1 MTSNKYIE
9 YFRLIRDDVNLKAI
23 TIINR
28 YNDYNNNDILHPLTD
43 ESIEIV
49 KAWEAN
55 LFGVN
60 NLTDRDINDTLYNHI
75 ILKNIDIDLCNDFL
89 FNFRICDKR
98 QLNEFIN
105 KIRSYDK
112 DLLVYL
118 QKKIKRC
125 IKNGIYGCNKLY
137 KIDSFSL
144 QDKYKSG
151 DSLYYSILEHLYLI
165 ENGDYLPDDNI
176 CIKSLSLWK
185 TYDIPNRLVNSNDLV
200 ITFRELVI
208 SVAKEHKKR
217 LDNNQIN
224 TELTKYENIASFMVD
239 DTYLEQYLNNIFD
252 NWKSPDSDSETE
264 QYKLRLIAYYAV
276 IANKDT
282 FIGNFTLYNI
292 ILGFDTYPSYIYNNA
307 PCYPDT
313 DANVIE
319 ILALSTIIKYNIIVL
334 NKLDTKYYFNNNNG
348 FNSYLD
354 DTIYLYQD
362 EYMSYNPLIVNTNC
376 KNDNNLG
383 KITESIKIKLK
394 DDNYVVP
401 DKGKIEQIIY
411 ETNMIYEESV
421 KQNKA
426 LYDVSDGNSQMDS
439 SVALVEKN
447 KKQIDIVLESWT
459 PYEYKRLS
467 NYTGLILKDSHD
479 INSFNNTNKYK
490 TIINGIKHV
499 KTYIMNIFTKSNDT
513 IKSKITDKFF
523 RQEIIALLERTS
535 NIKKI
540 LKLLN
545 SNEITNLSKIIK
557 FLTKNTRDIK
567 SIDDNTK
574 IQFII
579 DNYSIL

>member
-1 MTSNKYIE
+1 MSSNKYIE

-28 YNDYNNNDILHPLTD
+28 YNDYNNNDILHPLTE

-49 KAWEAN
+49 KAWEGN
-55 LFGVN
+55 LFGIN
-60 NLTDRDINDTLYNHI
+60 NLSDRDINDTLYNHI

-105 KIRSYDK
+105 KIKGYDK
-112 DLLVYL
+112 ELLIYL

-137 KIDSFSL
+137 KIDNFTL
-144 QDKYKSG
+144 YDRYKSG

-165 ENGDYLPDDNI
+165 ENGESLPDNNI

-185 TYDIPNRLVNSNDLV
+185 IYDIPNRLVNSNDLV
-200 ITFRELVI
+200 ITFRELVL

-224 TELTKYENIASFMVD
+224 NELTKYENIASFMVD

-264 QYKLRLIAYYAV
+264 QYKLRLIAYYAM
-276 IANKDT
+276 IANKDI
-282 FIGNFTLYNI
+282 FIGNTTLYNI
-292 ILGFDTYPSYIYNNA
+292 ILSYDTYPSYIYNNA

-319 ILALSTIIKYNIIVL
+319 ILALGTIINYNIIVL
-334 NKLDTKYYFNNNNG
+334 HRLDNKYYFNNNNG
-348 FNSYLD
+348 FNAYLD

-362 EYMSYNPLIVNTNC
+362 EYMSYNPLIKDIDY
-376 KNDNNLG
+376 KNKNNNDKKDEL
-383 KITESIKIKLK
+383 IKLK
-394 DDNYVVP
+394 PDNYVIP

-411 ETNMIYEESV
+411 ETKMIYEESV
-421 KQNKA
+421 RQNKA
-426 LYDVSDGNSQMDS
+426 FYDISDGNSQTGS
-439 SVALVEKN
+439 SVAQVEKD

-467 NYTGLILKDSHD
+467 NYTGLVLRDRAD
-479 INSFNNTNKYK
+479 IDSFNNTEKYK
-490 TIINGIKHV
+490 NIIDGIKHV
-499 KTYIMNIFTKSNDT
+499 KTYIMNIFTKSNST

-523 RQEIIALLERTS
+523 RQEIIALLEKTS

-545 SNEITNLSKIIK
+545 SEEITNLSKIIK

-567 SIDDNTK
+567 NIDDNSK

-579 DNYSIL
+579 DNYSTL

>member
-1 MTSNKYIE
+1 
-9 YFRLIRDDVNLKAI
+9 
-23 TIINR
+23 
-28 YNDYNNNDILHPLTD
+28 
-43 ESIEIV
+43 
-49 KAWEAN
+49 
-55 LFGVN
+55 
-60 NLTDRDINDTLYNHI
+60 
-75 ILKNIDIDLCNDFL
+75 
-89 FNFRICDKR
+89 
-98 QLNEFIN
+98 
-105 KIRSYDK
+105 
-112 DLLVYL
+112 
-118 QKKIKRC
+118 
-125 IKNGIYGCNKLY
+125 
-137 KIDSFSL
+137 
-144 QDKYKSG
+144 
-151 DSLYYSILEHLYLI
+151 
-165 ENGDYLPDDNI
+165 
-176 CIKSLSLWK
+176 
-185 TYDIPNRLVNSNDLV
+185 
-200 ITFRELVI
+200 
-208 SVAKEHKKR
+208 
-217 LDNNQIN
+217 
-224 TELTKYENIASFMVD
+224 
-239 DTYLEQYLNNIFD
+239 
-252 NWKSPDSDSETE
+252 
-264 QYKLRLIAYYAV
+264 
-276 IANKDT
+276 
-282 FIGNFTLYNI
+282 
-292 ILGFDTYPSYIYNNA
+292 
-307 PCYPDT
+307 
-313 DANVIE
+313 
-319 ILALSTIIKYNIIVL
+319 
-334 NKLDTKYYFNNNNG
+334 
-348 FNSYLD
+348 
-354 DTIYLYQD
+354 
-362 EYMSYNPLIVNTNC
+362 MSYNPLIVNTNC